1 MKVKA
6 IQYYSDTE
14 LQRNIN
20 VDEVFEVTPER
31 ASYLADKG
39 FVKII
44 IEVEY
49 THTFEGV
56 AKLKQT
62 PIKKA
67 KAKK

>member
-14 LQRNIN
+14 LQRNVN

-44 IEVEY
+44 IEIEY
-49 THTFEGV
+49 
-56 AKLKQT
+56 ADAKQT

-67 KAKK
+67 KTKK

>member
-6 IQYYSDTE
+6 IRYYSDTE
-14 LQRNIN
+14 LQRNVN

-31 ASYLADKG
+31 ASYLADKE

-49 THTFEGV
+49 MGDFEV
-56 AKLKQT
+56 VEK
-62 PIKKA
+62 IKPTKKV

>member
-14 LQRNIN
+14 LQRNVNI
-20 VDEVFEVTPER
+20 DEEFEVTPER
-31 ASYLADKG
+31 ATYLANKG

-49 THTFEGV
+49 
-56 AKLKQT
+56 
-62 PIKKA
+62 IKTTT
-67 KAKK
+67 KKVKVKK

>member
-14 LQRNIN
+14 LQRNVN
-20 VDEVFEVTPER
+20 VDEEFEVTTER

-49 THTFEGV
+49 IKTT
-56 AKLKQT
+56 T
-62 PIKKA
+62 KKA
-67 KAKK
+67 KTKK

>member
-14 LQRNIN
+14 LQRNVN

-56 AKLKQT
+56 AHSK

-67 KAKK
+67 KSKK